1 MPGLG
6 LGDEEPLG
14 DTWPEPVQEAAA
26 AGAGG
31 ARGDIWPLVTVAAG
45 GARPDRLDFSWSAS
59 HWR

>member
-45 GARPDRLDFSWSAS
+45 GARPARLDFS
-59 HWR
+59 